1 MGALLEPFFYII
13 GFVVDIYFKVV
24 VVEIV
29 LHWLIYFK
37 ILEANNKYAQKT
49 MEILEKATQPV
60 YKKIGEK
67 IPPVSGF
74 ADFAFY
80 RTFGL
85 SLVRIGYVIKTF
97 GRLPVRF
104 PGREKAPAALRF

>member
-37 ILEANNKYAQKT
+37 IWEANNKYAQKT

-74 ADFAFY
+74 DFSPFILLLILL
-80 RTFGL
+80 F
-85 SLVRIGYVIKTF
+85 I
-97 GRLPVRF
+97 GRLVYRLS
-104 PGREKAPAALRF
+104 ELVM

>member
-37 ILEANNKYAQKT
+37 ILEPNNKYAQKT

-60 YKKIGEK
+60 YKKISEK

-74 ADFAFY
+74 DFSPFILLLILL
-80 RTFGL
+80 F
-85 SLVRIGYVIKTF
+85 I
-97 GRLPVRF
+97 GRLVYRLS
-104 PGREKAPAALRF
+104 ELVM

>member
-37 ILEANNKYAQKT
+37 ILEANNKYAQKRWRFW
-49 MEILEKATQPV
+49 KGNA
-60 YKKIGEK
+60 
-67 IPPVSGF
+67 
-74 ADFAFY
+74 A
-80 RTFGL
+80 GL
-85 SLVRIGYVIKTF
+85 
-97 GRLPVRF
+97 
-104 PGREKAPAALRF
+104 

>member
-37 ILEANNKYAQKT
+37 ILEANKKYAQKT

-74 ADFAFY
+74 DFSPFILLLILL
-80 RTFGL
+80 F
-85 SLVRIGYVIKTF
+85 I
-97 GRLPVRF
+97 GRLVYRLS
-104 PGREKAPAALRF
+104 ELVM

>member
-29 LHWLIYFK
+29 LHWLIYFQ

-74 ADFAFY
+74 DFSPFILLLILL
-80 RTFGL
+80 F
-85 SLVRIGYVIKTF
+85 I
-97 GRLPVRF
+97 GRLVYRLS
-104 PGREKAPAALRF
+104 ELVM

>member
-37 ILEANNKYAQKT
+37 ILEANTSMLRKRWRFWKRQRSRFIRKSARKFRRY
-49 MEILEKATQPV
+49 PV
-60 YKKIGEK
+60 LT
-67 IPPVSGF
+67 F
-74 ADFAFY
+74 HRLFY
-80 RTFGL
+80 C
-85 SLVRIGYVIKTF
+85 
-97 GRLPVRF
+97 
-104 PGREKAPAALRF
+104 

>member
-60 YKKIGEK
+60 YKKIGE
-67 IPPVSGF
+67 VSGF
-74 ADFAFY
+74 DFSPFILLLILL
-80 RTFGL
+80 F
-85 SLVRIGYVIKTF
+85 I
-97 GRLPVRF
+97 GRLVYRLS
-104 PGREKAPAALRF
+104 ELVM

>member
-37 ILEANNKYAQKT
+37 ILEPSNKYAQKT

-60 YKKIGEK
+60 YKKISEK

-74 ADFAFY
+74 DFSPFI
-80 RTFGL
+80 L
-85 SLVRIGYVIKTF
+85 LLVLLFI
-97 GRLPVRF
+97 GRLVYRLS
-104 PGREKAPAALRF
+104 ELVM

>member
-1 MGALLEPFFYII
+1 MLFRS
-13 GFVVDIYFKVV
+13 

-49 MEILEKATQPV
+49 MEILEKATKPV

-74 ADFAFY
+74 DFSPFILLLILL
-80 RTFGL
+80 F
-85 SLVRIGYVIKTF
+85 I
-97 GRLPVRF
+97 GRLVYRLS
-104 PGREKAPAALRF
+104 ELVM

>member
-37 ILEANNKYAQKT
+37 ILEPNNKYAQKT

-74 ADFAFY
+74 DFSPFILLLILL
-80 RTFGL
+80 F
-85 SLVRIGYVIKTF
+85 I
-97 GRLPVRF
+97 GRLVYRLS
-104 PGREKAPAALRF
+104 ELVM

>member
-29 LHWLIYFK
+29 LHWQIYFK
-37 ILEANNKYAQKT
+37 IFEANNKYAQKT

-74 ADFAFY
+74 DFSPFILLLILL
-80 RTFGL
+80 F
-85 SLVRIGYVIKTF
+85 I
-97 GRLPVRF
+97 GRLVYRLS
-104 PGREKAPAALRF
+104 ELVM

>member
-1 MGALLEPFFYII
+1 MGALFEPFLYII

-49 MEILEKATQPV
+49 MEILEKATKPV

-74 ADFAFY
+74 DFSPFILL
-80 RTFGL
+80 L
-85 SLVRIGYVIKTF
+85 SLLFI
-97 GRLPVRF
+97 GRLVYRLS
-104 PGREKAPAALRF
+104 ELVM